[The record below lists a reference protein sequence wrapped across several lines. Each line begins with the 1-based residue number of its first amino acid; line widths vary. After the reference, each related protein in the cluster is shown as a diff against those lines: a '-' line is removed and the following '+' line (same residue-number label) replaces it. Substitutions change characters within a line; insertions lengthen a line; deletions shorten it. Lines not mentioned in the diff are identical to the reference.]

1 MGAEFLSSR
10 AVRALLQ
17 QSMVSATPDPWVE
30 MVSTLFQ
37 SDQDSETYK
46 WLSETPALREWKG
59 QRQVND
65 FVDYGIT
72 VINTPYE
79 ATIEVKK
86 REMRRDKTGQLEI
99 KVGDLARRAQTHWA
113 KLICEMLESNP
124 TAYDGQS
131 FFSASHSELDSG
143 TQTNLGTSNITTA
156 NDPTAADMKD
166 AILDAVSSIV
176 GFKDSAGE
184 PVNEDASQFM
194 VLVPTNMLSATAAAV
209 GSSVIVE
216 SGGAV
221 TNTMAVMGNFGFRYA
236 ATARFT
242 SDDVFYVFRTDGMVP
257 AVIRQQESLPLITA
271 KAEGSDYEHDYNAHQ
286 YGVSIDRAVAPGRWQ
301 NAVQHT
307 FT

>member
-1 MGAEFLSSR
+1 
-10 AVRALLQ
+10 
-17 QSMVSATPDPWVE
+17 
-30 MVSTLFQ
+30 
-37 SDQDSETYK
+37 
-46 WLSETPALREWKG
+46 
-59 QRQVND
+59 
-65 FVDYGIT
+65 
-72 VINTPYE
+72 
-79 ATIEVKK
+79 
-86 REMRRDKTGQLEI
+86 
-99 KVGDLARRAQTHWA
+99 
-113 KLICEMLESNP
+113 MLESNP